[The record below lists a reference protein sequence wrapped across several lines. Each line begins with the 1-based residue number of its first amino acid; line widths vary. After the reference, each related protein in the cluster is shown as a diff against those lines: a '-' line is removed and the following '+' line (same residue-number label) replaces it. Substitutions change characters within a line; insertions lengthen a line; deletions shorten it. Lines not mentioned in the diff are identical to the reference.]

1 MSAQQE
7 LAGILERLLQLTQAE
22 GAAIEKAGWPALR
35 QIQASK
41 ADLRK
46 SFSDAIRKCA
56 REEPSRSGEPVSK
69 SFRAEAARIT
79 SLLTRNSSALSAQLN
94 RARARQ
100 VMLDQTKRNLLAI
113 QRSYIRPK
121 QPAAWHSYS

>member
-22 GAAIEKAGWPALR
+22 GAAIEKASWPVLR
-35 QIQASK
+35 QIQATK

-46 SFSDAIRKCA
+46 SFSEAVRKYA
-56 REEPSRSGEPVSK
+56 REEASGPGEPLSRP
-69 SFRAEAARIT
+69 FRAEAARII
-79 SLLTRNSSALSAQLN
+79 SLLTRNGSALSAQLN

-113 QRSYIRPK
+113 QRSYVRS
-121 QPAAWHSYS
+121 QPPTAWHSYS